1 MSAAVTT
8 RSRFHTRAEVVA
20 RALAARVTRSRKPP
34 VAIRRVLLAHHL
46 LLGDTLM
53 LTPLISKLR
62 ALHPEA
68 EIAMTVPRAI
78 APLYSTH
85 PYGVRAL
92 AWDPKHAN
100 SALFM
105 EEPFDLGIV
114 PGDNRYAWLAAAM
127 HSRWIVAFA
136 GDPNER
142 KNWPVDELRPYPDRP
157 AAWGDMVAT
166 LVDGPAPLPYKPSDW
181 PAPMAAPFAAPAQPY
196 AVLHVGASTPLKL
209 WPADRWATL
218 AAWLAERGIVPVWSA
233 GRGEEEIIRACDPEG
248 RYATYAG
255 SLDLPQLWRLLANA
269 QLLVAPDTGVAHLAR
284 VVGVPAVAI
293 FGPGSAVITG
303 AGDFWRDAPYRAV
316 TVDPFPCRDQ
326 RVLFRREIE
335 WVRRCGRTLAECPE
349 PRCMQA
355 VSLDAVIAAVRDLDV
370 VAP

>member
-1 MSAAVTT
+1 VSTAVAA

-53 LTPLISKLR
+53 LTPLVAKLR
-62 ALHPEA
+62 ARYPEA
-68 EIAMTVPRAI
+68 EIVMTVPRAI

-85 PYGVRAL
+85 PYGIRAL
-92 AWDPKHAN
+92 PWDPRHAN
-100 SALFM
+100 SALFT
-105 EEPFDLGIV
+105 EDAFDLGLV

-127 HSRWIVAFA
+127 HSRWIVAFS

-142 KNWPVDELRPYPDRP
+142 RNWPIDELRPYPDRP

-166 LVDGPAPLPYKPSDW
+166 LVDGPRRCAYKPTDW
-181 PAPMAAPFAAPAQPY
+181 PAPMAAPFARPAQPTRCCMS
-196 AVLHVGASTPLKL
+196 APHAAQAGRRTGGRARGMARGA
-209 WPADRWATL
+209 RL
-218 AAWLAERGIVPVWSA
+218 APVWSA
-233 GRGEEEIIRACDPEG
+233 RPGKANHSRLRSEG
-248 RYATYAG
+248 HTQRMRE
-255 SLDLPQLWRLLANA
+255 LELPQLWHLLAGA
-269 QLLVAPDTGVAHLAR
+269 RLLVAPDTGVAHLAR
-284 VVGVPAVAI
+284 VVGVPTVAI

-326 RVLFRREIE
+326 RILFRREIE
-335 WVRRCGRTLAECPE
+335 WVRRCGRTQAECPE
-349 PRCMQA
+349 PRCMHA
-355 VSLDAVIAAVRDLDV
+355 VTHDAVTAAVRDLGV
-370 VAP
+370 VAQ